1 MKKPVRIVGVDDDP
15 SYLKELERVFSAGE
29 LHHWVGSFKSPVR
42 FLGEVNTLDVD
53 LVFLDISMP
62 KVSGI
67 ECARFLGESLPEC
80 RIIMLTVHE
89 DSDQILDAFMN
100 GADGYLL
107 KETGPAEIR
116 DAVIEV
122 FAGGAPM
129 TRSIAKKVIR
139 FLAGARATRSD
150 HGDTNVD
157 QEGWVNPGEG
167 SVEALL
173 TRREYEVLQQLAAGR
188 KYSEIATQLYISHPT
203 VKTHIRHIYE
213 KLAVRNKVEAIS
225 KLRRNC

>member
-15 SYLKELERVFSAGE
+15 SYLRELEKVFAAGE
-29 LHHWVGSFKSPVR
+29 HHHWVGSFKNPIR
-42 FLGEVNTLDVD
+42 FLSEVIRLDVD

-62 KVSGI
+62 KISGI
-67 ECARFLGESLPEC
+67 ECARFLGESMPEC

-89 DSDQILDAFMN
+89 DSNQILDAFMN

-139 FLAGARATRSD
+139 YLSETNAGL
-150 HGDTNVD
+150 GDKGDSGRRQGN
-157 QEGWVNPGEG
+157 GGIPGEG
-167 SVEALL
+167 SAEALL
-173 TRREYEVLQQLAAGR
+173 SRREYEVLQQLALGR
-188 KYSEIATQLYISHPT
+188 KYAEIAATLYISHPT

-225 KLRRNC
+225 RLRKDG